1 MWKDEEAFRYLELTG
16 STKVL
21 EKPEDSGQPSTV
33 LTSPPNIISQGA
45 VAEKGTTAAY
55 RHNTMFGTG
64 LTSAA
69 TQEQYFQM

>member
-21 EKPEDSGQPSTV
+21 EEPEDSGQPFTL
-33 LTSPPNIISQGA
+33 LTAPPNIVSQGA
-45 VAEKGTTAAY
+45 EKGITAVHK
-55 RHNTMFGTG
+55 HNTVLGTG

-69 TQEQYFQM
+69 TQEQCFQM